1 MLDLAFAMAIA
12 VFVPQAD
19 ATDPALRAAVERFYA
34 TQEAEDVDAYLSL
47 WSSTADRP
55 RPEQLKFVF
64 ESGDD
69 KFSQITITSV
79 RARGPLTIV
88 AVSVTRDRTS
98 SVRRPD
104 GAPMVFRTSFIA
116 ALTYAREGSEWKLV
130 REGTPIDA
138 LADAFIAAADAG
150 EREKLLAGEP
160 ELVGPMLVSAVSRQA
175 ASAAQRGL
183 YPRAQQLYER
193 ALDLATRIGDKKL
206 QADALQNIG
215 NALYYQRNFVAAK
228 PVYEQLLAVERER
241 GNDEGI
247 ATALVGLGTAQ
258 YSQFE
263 YTDAYATFKEAL
275 TIQERL
281 NDTMAIATTLIS
293 TGNVQYVEGDF
304 SGAIVDYRR
313 SRALYHEASNPGGEA
328 RALEGLGR
336 SFAAQGDLTAA
347 LDAFTAVLEEG
358 RARNNP
364 GLQGGALL
372 SMGDVHVRL
381 GNLDLGRELFDQSRT
396 QFERMGDLP
405 NVGHAWQ
412 AMGKSDL
419 LSGRFATAEDVFARS
434 VAACTKGSD
443 PECVAHATVGVAFAQ
458 SLQQHHKEAVTS
470 YRKAIAFFIT
480 LKKRQ
485 DAARAEI
492 GLSQAL
498 TGSGDY
504 GGALVAARH
513 AETEGTAIGEDDV
526 VWRALVAT
534 ARAQRRLT
542 NSQAALA
549 AAQKAVAQVERMAVR
564 AIDGVGDQPSLDS
577 TGSYA
582 LLALLQAETNDP
594 RSAFATVERLRVHSL
609 RMRLARNE
617 RDIARGMTQAER
629 DAERDLAAEVAT
641 VRAQLD
647 HEKALP
653 KPNAPRVERL
663 GQQLTAAVQ
672 KRSDQRQELFTRL
685 PDLRTWRGLIPA
697 VALDEAVKPL
707 DEREVLVEF
716 VIDDDDL
723 LVLVASRDADGP
735 VCRAYVSPV
744 ARPTLAE
751 QISHA
756 VDPAALRDVALW
768 RRASAELMKSI
779 PEGAWSAMSDALK
792 LVLVP
797 DDVLWRVPFEA
808 LPVGDGFLADRTT
821 VLYAGSA
828 TALAQGPSSPP
839 EVPKSPMLAVS
850 APDISSSTRDRLQA
864 TAPGWALRPSDGA
877 GAELEAIA
885 AVFNDPPA
893 TVLSGSTATESGFR
907 DGAEKAINIHIAAPF
922 RMNGASP
929 LFSSILL
936 TSESAEGKPLPES
949 DGVLELREVMNLDV
963 HQHGLTVFTDGA
975 SASMR
980 GAASAADVV
989 SWAWRAAGSPSIVLP
1004 RWANDSQAAA
1014 AFLKSMYANTVM
1026 MGDSAESGTRRAAAD
1041 IRTED
1046 GTRAPYFWAAWQVI
1060 GR

>member
-1 MLDLAFAMAIA
+1 MLVFAFALVVA
-12 VFVPQAD
+12 VFAPQTD
-19 ATDPALRAAVERFYA
+19 ASDPALRAAVERFYA

-47 WSSTADRP
+47 WSSTAERP
-55 RPEQLKFVF
+55 RPEQLKFIF

-104 GAPMVFRTSFIA
+104 GAPMVFHTSFIA
-116 ALTYAREGSEWKLV
+116 ALTYAREGNEWKLV

-138 LADAFIAAADAG
+138 LADAFIAASDAA
-150 EREKLLAGEP
+150 EREKLLSDEP
-160 ELVGPMLVSAVSRQA
+160 DLVGPMLVSAVSRQA
-175 ASAAQRGL
+175 ASAAQQGL
-183 YPRAQQLYER
+183 YPRAQQRYER

-215 NALYYQRNFVAAK
+215 NTLYYQRNFVAAK

-247 ATALVGLGTAQ
+247 ATALVGLGTSQ

-281 NDTMAIATTLIS
+281 NDTLAIATTLIS

-313 SRALYHEASNPGGEA
+313 SRALYHEAANPGGEA

-347 LDAFTAVLEEG
+347 LDAFNAVLAEG

-381 GNLDLGRELFDQSRT
+381 GNLDLARDLFDQSRA
-396 QFERMGDLP
+396 QFERMGDLA

-412 AMGKSDL
+412 AIGKTDL
-419 LSGRFATAEDVFARS
+419 LAGRFATAEENFSRS
-434 VAACTKGSD
+434 VASCTKGSD
-443 PECVAHATVGVAFAQ
+443 AECVAHATVGGAFAQ
-458 SLQQHHKEAVTS
+458 SLQQHHKQAVTS
-470 YRKAIAFFIT
+470 YRKAIALFIT
-480 LKKRQ
+480 LKKRE

-513 AETEGTAIGEDDV
+513 AESEGTAIGEDDV

-542 NSQAALA
+542 NSRAALT
-549 AAQKAVAQVERMAVR
+549 AAQKAVAQVERMAGR
-564 AIDGVGDQPSLDS
+564 AVDGVGDQPTLDS
-577 TGSYA
+577 TASYA
-582 LLALLQAETNDP
+582 LLALLQAEVNDAA
-594 RSAFATVERLRVHSL
+594 SAFATVERLRVHSL
-609 RMRLARNE
+609 RIRLMRNE

-629 DAERDLAAEVAT
+629 DAERDLAAEVVT

-653 KPNAPRVERL
+653 KPNAARIERL
-663 GQQLTAAVQ
+663 RGQLDAAVQ
-672 KRSDQRQELFTRL
+672 KRSGQRQELFTRL
-685 PDLRTWRGLIPA
+685 PDLPTWRGLVPA
-697 VALDEAVKPL
+697 VALDEAVKLL
-707 DEREVLVEF
+707 DEREALVEF

-723 LVLVASRDADGP
+723 LVLVAMRNADGP

-768 RRASAELMKSI
+768 RQATAELMKSI
-779 PEGAWSAMSDALK
+779 PEGAWAAMSDAAR
-792 LVLVP
+792 VVVIP

-808 LPVGDGFLADRTT
+808 LPVGDGFLADRTS
-821 VLYAGSA
+821 VVYAGSA
-828 TALAQGPSSPP
+828 TSLSQPQGARLERPSSLIVGIAAP
-839 EVPKSPMLAVS
+839 EIAQ
-850 APDISSSTRDRLQA
+850 STRERLQA
-864 TAPGWALRPSDGA
+864 VAPGWTLRPAEAANG
-877 GAELEAIA
+877 ELEAIG
-885 AVFNDPPA
+885 VVSDDPPA
-893 TVLSGSTATESGFR
+893 TILSGSSATESAFR
-907 DGAEKAINIHIAAPF
+907 DQAGAAAIIHIAAPF

-936 TSESAEGKPLPES
+936 TPQSGDAPPAEN
-949 DGVLELREVMNLDV
+949 DGVLEGREVMNLE
-963 HQHGLTVFTDGA
+963 LRPAITVFTDGTA
-975 SASMR
+975 ASMR

-989 SWAWRAAGSPSIVLP
+989 SWAWRAAGAPTVVLP
-1004 RWANDSQAAA
+1004 RWANDDHAATTILQAFYTRLVMGGESPESAFRQAA
-1014 AFLKSMYANTVM
+1014 SEVRT
-1026 MGDSAESGTRRAAAD
+1026 AEA
-1041 IRTED
+1041 
-1046 GTRAPYFWAAWQVI
+1046 TRAPYYWAAWQIV